1 MIRHDLAFGFIAGEN
16 DYTSNLTST
25 IRRQINGIKRVSP
38 SGLSATS
45 FVLQPKTERKIGCDA
60 AIILANN
67 KAQEFKVC
75 CFEAK
80 LPRLKTP
87 KKSWDSKQQKIKL
100 SHFSEQIKKQTHVS
114 NKFAVWEMFYCE
126 YDFKKQPS
134 FMNDRK
140 SSCIWHQDAYAKV
153 QEKGDS
159 NKWTNTDLQN
169 LLTRVTY
176 QTGID
181 DMVRDVCEC
190 KQGELIKGSDY
201 VSIFDEYGFPRNK
214 NVLLIQFSET

>member
-1 MIRHDLAFGFIAGEN
+1 MLSHNKSGGETLHHQCECVMPKILN
-16 DYTSNLTST
+16 KSAETRKCCTT
-25 IRRQINGIKRVSP
+25 TEARIKNC
-38 SGLSATS
+38 ANTK
-45 FVLQPKTERKIGCDA
+45 QHKT
-60 AIILANN
+60 
-67 KAQEFKVC
+67 
-75 CFEAK
+75 
-80 LPRLKTP
+80 
-87 KKSWDSKQQKIKL
+87 KL

-114 NKFAVWEMFYCE
+114 NKFAVWEMFYC
-126 YDFKKQPS
+126 DFDFRKQPS
-134 FMNDRK
+134 FMNDKK
-140 SSCIWHQDAYAKV
+140 SSCIWHKDAYAKV

-214 NVLLIQFSET
+214 NVLLIEFSER